1 MDEII
6 IKGAKEN
13 NLKDVNLTLPRNKFI
28 VFTGLSGSGKTS
40 LAFDTIFA
48 EGQRRYV
55 ESLSSYARLFLGQ
68 MQKPDV
74 ESIEGLSPAISIDQ
88 KTTAR
93 NPRSTVGTVTEI
105 HDYLRLLY
113 ARTGVVH
120 CPNCGKEIEQQ
131 TIDQIVDKVMAYPEG
146 SKILVNAPFA
156 RGKKGEFKK
165 ELDSFRKAGYPR
177 VKVDGQVRSLDEE
190 IVLDKQIK
198 HNISVVV

>member
-1 MDEII
+1 MENII
-6 IKGAKEN
+6 IIGANEN
-13 NLKDVNLTLPRNKFI
+13 NLKIVSLEIPRNKLI

-68 MQKPDV
+68 MAKPDV

-88 KTTAR
+88 KTTSR

-113 ARTGVVH
+113 ARTGIVH
-120 CPNCGKEIEQQ
+120 CPNCG
-131 TIDQIVDKVMAYPEG
+131 
-146 SKILVNAPFA
+146 
-156 RGKKGEFKK
+156 
-165 ELDSFRKAGYPR
+165 
-177 VKVDGQVRSLDEE
+177 EE
-190 IVLDKQIK
+190 ISQQSSLFAITFWYLT
-198 HNISVVV
+198 I